1 MAFEQP
7 VRLGREQ
14 REARPLLTL
23 TVNSDE
29 GENRLAGQRC
39 PILPPCSRR
48 PRPEREAGCG
58 NQAAQFGMAQ
68 RTDPKGAG
76 EAADGGDGLRA
87 ARRRWH
93 APQLR
98 AQITP
103 RSAAPVADDQD
114 RKSTRQL
121 QSLMRHSYAVLR
133 LKNTKKK

>member
-1 MAFEQP
+1 MIIFFFFLM
-7 VRLGREQ
+7 RR
-14 REARPLLTL
+14 RPPRSTRTDTPFPYPTLFRSLLTL

-87 ARRRWH
+87 ARRR
-93 APQLR
+93 
-98 AQITP
+98 
-103 RSAAPVADDQD
+103 
-114 RKSTRQL
+114 
-121 QSLMRHSYAVLR
+121 
-133 LKNTKKK
+133 